1 MKHPRKGS
9 AGAGKSRWFA
19 LSRAGRCAAALFVLA
34 LLVRLVPLGHYVT
47 PDEPIWVLR
56 SVRLL
61 DAVTAGDWA
70 AVPQTGHPGFTT
82 MVIGALGVQL
92 TTWLQPAAALEH
104 LAFIRDIAWLA
115 PESSSA
121 FPHLAFFLTSCR
133 VLVALVCSAGIAG
146 IYALGK
152 RRLGERTARLLA
164 LCLALDPFFA
174 GHAGLLH
181 TDALQA
187 TFVILAVLFLLPQGR
202 PTAHTHC
209 HRRRCILSGVC
220 RIDQNTGLAHRA
232 GLGPGDAPVGQRVI
246 LAKGPAGRDAGA
258 MSFLFM
264 FILFPPFWSN
274 PSAALQQSDR
284 SGDLSPGRRAAGCVF
299 RRTDAC

>member
-34 LLVRLVPLGHYVT
+34 LLVRLVPQGRYVT

-61 DAVTAGDWA
+61 DAITAGDWA

-92 TTWLQPAAALEH
+92 TTWLQPAAAHEH

-121 FPHLAFFLTSCR
+121 FPHLAFFLTACR
-133 VLVALVCSAGIAG
+133 ILVALVCSTGIAG

-152 RRLGERTARLLA
+152 RSLGERTARILA

-187 TFVILAVLFLLPQGR
+187 TFVTLTVLFLLPQADR
-202 PTAHTHC
+202 PPTRTAIAAAAFFLACAGLTKTLGLL
-209 HRRRCILSGVC
+209 IAP
-220 RIDQNTGLAHRA
+220 GLALALFLWGSGSFWQR
-232 GLGPGDAPVGQRVI
+232 GLRVGDAGVMVVPVYVCPVSTLLVQ
-246 LAKGPAGRDAGA
+246 
-258 MSFLFM
+258 SFRNA
-264 FILFPPFWSN
+264 PT
-274 PSAALQQSDR
+274 SDR
-284 SGDLSPGRRAAGCVF
+284 SGDLSPGRRAAGRVF
-299 RRTDAC
+299 RRTDAY